1 VAWLAV
7 FLGDLRDA
15 LVQGMLIFVAGDLI
29 KIVIATLALPGGW
42 VLARRGQD
50 QHRLE
55 E

>member
-1 VAWLAV
+1 
-7 FLGDLRDA
+7 
-15 LVQGMLIFVAGDLI
+15 
-29 KIVIATLALPGGW
+29 VIATLVLPGGW